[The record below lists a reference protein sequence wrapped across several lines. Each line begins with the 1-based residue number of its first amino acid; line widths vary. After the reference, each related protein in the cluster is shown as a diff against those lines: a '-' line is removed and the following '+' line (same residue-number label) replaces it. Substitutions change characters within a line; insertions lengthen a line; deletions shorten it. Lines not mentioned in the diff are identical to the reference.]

1 MTARGCAARAQTDES
16 DQHVIHHG
24 LGSAALFTL
33 RLVLVPWG
41 TFEPMC
47 VGGMFGSTVGAS
59 RAVQVAAGVPFEV
72 LLDRSQ
78 VSGNAPKTRADFL
91 SCKSMDLI

>member
-1 MTARGCAARAQTDES
+1 
-16 DQHVIHHG
+16 
-24 LGSAALFTL
+24 
-33 RLVLVPWG
+33 
-41 TFEPMC
+41 MC
-47 VGGMFGSTVGAS
+47 VGGMFGSTVSVS
-59 RAVQVAAGVPFEV
+59 RAVHVAAGVPFEV